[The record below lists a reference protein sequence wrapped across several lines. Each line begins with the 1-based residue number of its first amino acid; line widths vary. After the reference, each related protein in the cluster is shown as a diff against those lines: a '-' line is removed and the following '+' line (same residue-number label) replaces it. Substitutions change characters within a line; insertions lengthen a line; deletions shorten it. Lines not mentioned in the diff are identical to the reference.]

1 MMKIMSP
8 RAMYHTMGKKHFLEY
23 ILFGVF
29 VLFFYLPLMNLCML
43 AFANKYE
50 VPAVIPQEFGFK
62 WWQFVFEQDSLVSSI
77 VLSFVLAVIVT
88 FISMLI
94 CIPAAYALGRFNFR
108 GKRIFLLSFLLSNAF
123 PKMGLYISIGVIF
136 YRLNL
141 MGTLPGVILIHVL
154 NSLMFMTWIPANA
167 FRSIHSQQEESARD
181 VGAGPVR
188 TFFSITLPMAMPGI
202 IVASVFTFL
211 GSLEESQGTLL
222 VGFPQIKT
230 MPVELYGVIMQYP
243 ITAGPVLSLL
253 LIIPTII
260 ILVALR
266 KYVGPEAI
274 AKGYNMK

>member
-1 MMKIMSP
+1 
-8 RAMYHTMGKKHFLEY
+8 
-23 ILFGVF
+23 
-29 VLFFYLPLMNLCML
+29 
-43 AFANKYE
+43 
-50 VPAVIPQEFGFK
+50 
-62 WWQFVFEQDSLVSSI
+62 
-77 VLSFVLAVIVT
+77 
-88 FISMLI
+88 
-94 CIPAAYALGRFNFR
+94 
-108 GKRIFLLSFLLSNAF
+108 
-123 PKMGLYISIGVIF
+123 
-136 YRLNL
+136 
-141 MGTLPGVILIHVL
+141 MGTLPGVVLIHVL

-181 VGAGPVR
+181 AGAGPVR

-253 LIIPTII
+253 LIIPTIV

-266 KYVGPEAI
+266 K
-274 AKGYNMK
+274 

>member
-1 MMKIMSP
+1 MIKMMSP
-8 RAMYHTMGKKHFLEY
+8 RAMYHTMGKKNFLEY

-29 VLFFYLPLMNLCML
+29 VLFFYLPLLNLCML
-43 AFANKYE
+43 AFANRYE

-94 CIPAAYALGRFNFR
+94 CIPAAYALGRFNFK
-108 GKRIFLLSFLLSNAF
+108 GKKIFLLSFLLSNAF

-141 MGTLPGVILIHVL
+141 MGTLPGVVLIHVL

-181 VGAGPVR
+181 AGAGPVR
-188 TFFSITLPMAMPGI
+188 TFFSITLPMAMPESSWRRCSPSSAHWKSPRERCWW
-202 IVASVFTFL
+202 ASRRSRPCPWSFTA
-211 GSLEESQGTLL
+211 SSC
-222 VGFPQIKT
+222 
-230 MPVELYGVIMQYP
+230 
-243 ITAGPVLSLL
+243 S
-253 LIIPTII
+253 IPSRQ
-260 ILVALR
+260 VR
-266 KYVGPEAI
+266 YCPCF
-274 AKGYNMK
+274 

>member
-1 MMKIMSP
+1 MIKMMSP
-8 RAMYHTMGKKHFLEY
+8 RAMYHTMGKKNFLEY

-29 VLFFYLPLMNLCML
+29 VLFFYLPLLNLCML
-43 AFANKYE
+43 AFANRYE

-94 CIPAAYALGRFNFR
+94 CIPAAYALGRFNFK
-108 GKRIFLLSFLLSNAF
+108 GKKIFLLSCLLSNA
-123 PKMGLYISIGVIF
+123 VIF

-141 MGTLPGVILIHVL
+141 MGTLPGVVLIHVL

-181 VGAGPVR
+181 AGAGPVR

-253 LIIPTII
+253 LIIPTIV

>member
-1 MMKIMSP
+1 MIKMMSP
-8 RAMYHTMGKKHFLEY
+8 RAMYHTMGKKNFLEY

-29 VLFFYLPLMNLCML
+29 VLFFYLPLLNLCML
-43 AFANKYE
+43 AFANRYE

-94 CIPAAYALGRFNFR
+94 CIPAAYALGRFNFK
-108 GKRIFLLSFLLSNAF
+108 GKKIFLLSFLLSNAF

-141 MGTLPGVILIHVL
+141 MGTLPGVVLIHVL

-181 VGAGPVR
+181 AGAGPVR

-202 IVASVFTFL
+202 IVA
-211 GSLEESQGTLL
+211 
-222 VGFPQIKT
+222 
-230 MPVELYGVIMQYP
+230 
-243 ITAGPVLSLL
+243 
-253 LIIPTII
+253 
-260 ILVALR
+260 
-266 KYVGPEAI
+266 
-274 AKGYNMK
+274 